1 MHALLQSSDDRW
13 QKVLGIHF
21 IIIASFIFVHEII
34 ARAKLCPKSKRIG
47 EVDIYTVFV
56 QYFFKRKN

>member
-21 IIIASFIFVHEII
+21 IIASFIFVHEII
-34 ARAKLCPKSKRIG
+34 AYTKLCPKSKRIG

-56 QYFFKRKN
+56 PYFFKRKN